1 MIFLGG
7 FMLDLNIVINRD
19 FIEATF
25 TGIIN
30 RTNADDVI
38 SKLSKVTIENSI
50 NNWIMDVRNLDL
62 QVGIA
67 EAFFYIPKLSY
78 AISKNIALVVNNE
91 KKDFYS
97 FFEVA
102 TNNRGMNIRHY
113 DSVEKAKTWLNSI
126 E

>member
-1 MIFLGG
+1 
-7 FMLDLNIVINRD
+7 MLDLNIVINQNL
-19 FIEATF
+19 IEATF
-25 TGIIN
+25 SGIIN
-30 RTNADDVI
+30 RTNADEVI

-50 NNWIMDVRNLDL
+50 DNWIMDVHNLDL
-62 QVGIA
+62 QIGIA

-113 DSVEKAKTWLNSI
+113 DSMEKAKTWLNNI